1 MAGSCWRVSRQVMT
15 VLVLSSVKWVL
26 RVSERLINEDDV
38 LILAPGRSGGIV
50 PAPCGSSCQ
59 MKMDVLLVQC
69 RSLWPDEWQTFPPS
83 VRGFI
88 SCQHFLVANNPGAIS
103 SSHPQQFSPV
113 YDKFMVSLCQ
123 FFSIAGTHWEAFGL
137 RKAVNELS

>member
-1 MAGSCWRVSRQVMT
+1 MPIGPVTSQDASVAKINQDKVVKTDGRLMLTCVRQVMT

-69 RSLWPDEWQTFPPS
+69 RSL
-83 VRGFI
+83 
-88 SCQHFLVANNPGAIS
+88 
-103 SSHPQQFSPV
+103 
-113 YDKFMVSLCQ
+113 
-123 FFSIAGTHWEAFGL
+123 
-137 RKAVNELS
+137 